1 VAISEDASF
10 DRLLA
15 RIEAREAAARRRTV
29 LLSIVPIMIGTVVL
43 GGMALGV
50 RTLAE
55 RTTQL
60 KAEAESYRQE
70 TEQRRQE
77 AESARAQAAEL
88 QRRVNSLEEQ
98 LRQTTDLTRF
108 RHPIDL
114 TDFKM
119 IASLQPRAARA
130 LDIIFLL
137 REQNVR
143 WRLGGRSPSEGFDS
157 PSFAAYV
164 IERARPGLL
173 GPLAATDPVAA
184 SRALMNVLPRT
195 TTPQP
200 GDLVFYPSGYA
211 LFRFND
217 RQNRPFVIGM
227 TPQGILALDPGFSQS
242 VGAARVNW

>member
-1 VAISEDASF
+1 MAIGDDANF

-15 RIEAREAAARRRTV
+15 RIEAREATARRRTV
-29 LLSIVPIMIGTVVL
+29 LLSVIPIVIGVVVL

-50 RTLAE
+50 RTLAQ

-70 TEQRRQE
+70 TVQRRQE
-77 AESARAQAAEL
+77 AESARAQAVEL
-88 QRRVNSLEEQ
+88 QRRVNTLEEQ
-98 LRQTTDLTRF
+98 LRQTTDMTRF

-114 TDFKM
+114 TDLKM
-119 IASLQPRAARA
+119 IASLHPPAARA
-130 LDIIFLL
+130 LEIIFSL

-164 IERARPGLL
+164 IQRARPGLL
-173 GPLAATDPVAA
+173 GPLAATDLVTA
-184 SRALMNVLPRT
+184 SRALMNALPST
-195 TTPQP
+195 STPRP